1 MDGNVYTEACNVY
14 ATCNEDASND
24 YEEAGTGSP
33 SRDSTERR
41 AHGVNQATSTSDL
54 SAEPGSSSSQSN
66 DKRKTADPGS
76 ASAEPA
82 GYIPGVG
89 MRSPC
94 QSRVFWKVI
103 ALATMVLLG
112 TVIFLVVTVLGLKLS
127 ISQIDQKTTDGLL
140 DIKLKNEKILEK
152 LEGTMANVPDKLE
165 EGRAHTHMPA
175 NRSEGYKKYRQVC
188 YKAFDIKKTFSES
201 TETCVADGGTLAMPR
216 DAGINAFLISLKDEV
231 EGDWNR
237 FFWFGL
243 HDERQEGNWE
253 WIDGAALGTGYSSWA
268 DVQTDNSWEDQHCAV
283 YGFHQWLVLNCDSAE
298 RFICQVLPSG
308 G

>member
-14 ATCNEDASND
+14 ATCNDDGSND

-33 SRDSTERR
+33 SRDSAERR

-54 SAEPGSSSSQSN
+54 SAEPGSN
-66 DKRKTADPGS
+66 DSHDNRKAADPGS
-76 ASAEPA
+76 ASAETA
-82 GYIPGVG
+82 GCIPGVG
-89 MRSPC
+89 MKSPG
-94 QSRVFWKVI
+94 QSQVFWKAI
-103 ALATMVLLG
+103 ALATIVLLG

-127 ISQIDQKTTDGLL
+127 ISQLDQRTADGLS
-140 DIKLKNEKILEK
+140 DIKLNNKKILEK
-152 LEGTMANVPDKLE
+152 LNVTNVLDKLE
-165 EGRAHTHMPA
+165 EERTLPHMPA
-175 NRSEGYKKYRQVC
+175 ACSGGYKKYRQIC

-308 G
+308 AAGGK